1 MPQGMAGPGA
11 ERTGRDDRLVERTL
25 QVGLAI
31 GLGLMLAGL
40 LVDAGSGAL
49 DARPVRLGALGAS
62 MPLGTRLAALGV
74 LALGL
79 TPASRV
85 VLLVMLWGR
94 ERDWRFVAVAGVVL
108 AVLAAALFAGV
119 G

>member
-1 MPQGMAGPGA
+1 MAGPGA

-25 QVGLAI
+25 QAGLAI
-31 GLGLMLAGL
+31 ALGLMLAGL
-40 LVDAGSGAL
+40 LVDAGTGAL
-49 DARPVRLGALGAS
+49 DARPVRLGALAS
-62 MPLGTRLAALGV
+62 PMPLGTRLVALGV

-85 VLLVMLWGR
+85 VLLVMLWTR
-94 ERDWRFVAVAGVVL
+94 ERDWRFVVVAAVVL
-108 AVLAAALFAGV
+108 AVLAVALFAGA